1 MKPLKLIIY
10 LSLSLIISG
19 CNDKCLNSLGD
30 QSSEFRDLKGFD
42 KISVGNKI
50 NLFISI
56 DSAYSLRID
65 GGENILHNISTEVD
79 GEGWLTISDQ
89 NTCDWFRTYD
99 HEINMY
105 VSLPELVHLFA
116 SNTGNI
122 IGLDTIRTKVFR
134 FDQQI
139 ASGINELTIVS
150 DTSFIKLHTGT
161 GDMTCFGETKK
172 LYIYSSSYGY
182 VDCKD
187 FYTPEAWV
195 TARNS
200 GDVQVYSSDTLEA
213 YIHSEGNIHLYGGAD
228 KIFLERDGIG
238 ELIHED

>member
-1 MKPLKLIIY
+1 MSITLF
-10 LSLSLIISG
+10 G

-30 QSSEFRDLKGFD
+30 QTSEFRNLDGFD
-42 KISVGNKI
+42 KINIGKKI

-56 DSAYSLRID
+56 DSVYSVRID
-65 GGENILHNISTEVD
+65 AGENIIQNIVTDVD
-79 GEGWLTISDQ
+79 DEGWLTITDQ
-89 NTCDWFRTYD
+89 NTCDWIRTYD

-105 VSLPELVHLFA
+105 VALPELVHLFA

-139 ASGINELTIVS
+139 ASGVNELTIVS
-150 DTSFIKLHTGT
+150 DTAFIKLHTGT

-182 VDCKD
+182 VDCKE
-187 FYTPEAWV
+187 FFTPEAWV

-200 GDVQVYSSDTLEA
+200 GDVQVYSSDSLEA
-213 YIHSEGNIHLYGGAD
+213 FIHSEGNIHLYGGAD
-228 KIFLERDGIG
+228 RIYLNRTGIG
-238 ELIHED
+238 ELFKED